1 MSALGLSEKRSLDS
15 VQVGDAL
22 PERELT
28 PDNVQLFL
36 YNAALWN
43 AHRIH
48 FDEPYTRN
56 VEGYPGLVIAG
67 PMLGDWLNQ
76 CVEEWLGDSG
86 RLLSIEYSN
95 RAATYIGETLTSGG
109 TVTAVDQASG
119 EVRVE
124 VFVKNAAGEVV
135 TPGVA
140 TALLEAQ

>member
-1 MSALGLSEKRSLDS
+1 
-15 VQVGDAL
+15 
-22 PERELT
+22 
-28 PDNVQLFL
+28 
-36 YNAALWN
+36 
-43 AHRIH
+43 
-48 FDEPYTRN
+48 
-56 VEGYPGLVIAG
+56 
-67 PMLGDWLNQ
+67 
-76 CVEEWLGDSG
+76 
-86 RLLSIEYSN
+86 LLSIEYSN